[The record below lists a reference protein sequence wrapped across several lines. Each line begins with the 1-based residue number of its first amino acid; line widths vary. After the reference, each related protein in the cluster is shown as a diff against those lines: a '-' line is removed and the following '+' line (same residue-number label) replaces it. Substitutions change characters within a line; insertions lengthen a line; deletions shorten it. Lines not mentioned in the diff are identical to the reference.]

1 MNDKFFILLLSLN
14 KKNEVYFYL
23 SAKSRDNFPSVVTL
37 AGDISQKLFALLD
50 WNYVQDI
57 KAVMVV

>member
-1 MNDKFFILLLSLN
+1 MRLNGRKNQTNFMNDKFLILLLSLN
-14 KKNEVYFYL
+14 KKINEVYFYL

-50 WNYVQDI
+50 
-57 KAVMVV
+57 

>member
-1 MNDKFFILLLSLN
+1 MRLNGRKNQTNFMNDKFLIFLLSLN

-23 SAKSRDNFPSVVTL
+23 SAKSRDNFPRVVTL

-50 WNYVQDI
+50 
-57 KAVMVV
+57 